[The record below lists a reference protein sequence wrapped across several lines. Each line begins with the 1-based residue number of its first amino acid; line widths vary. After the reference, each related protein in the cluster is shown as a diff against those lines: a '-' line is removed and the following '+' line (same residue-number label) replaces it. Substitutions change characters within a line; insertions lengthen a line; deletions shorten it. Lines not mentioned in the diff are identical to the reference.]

1 MTSQPNPPL
10 LLFYPTSPVH
20 VTDMRLVIQHMPEWR
35 FVGILYRRW
44 AKRTPGLDVALRQ
57 CEIDYLELDEAPAL
71 ANELPTDTSVLVLG
85 TAVDYFALDLMAWAK
100 QRERPIVAIEEVA
113 QLALNQ
119 RDMNNYDAPFDRFF
133 LASAEEKHGYVEL
146 GYPVDKLC
154 VSGLLAN
161 DRFGQAGGDQEKNI
175 RERIG
180 LGGGENAIVYTTSPL
195 KHRLRI
201 HNKDDWAFR
210 ESVLIQ
216 IATVSRRTGRIT
228 VVKLHPNED
237 LKTEREKIQ
246 EIIPNAIVIGREIGV
261 DELFSITG
269 VLVNRGNSQTCLDA
283 VLRGIPTVI
292 PACGLR
298 TLFHY
303 DGGAYIV
310 EEMCNLA
317 EAIETALANGAPDSS
332 EVRAKHFYR
341 PPNGVGH
348 FIAREISALVGAASP
363 ADELFWNWLIKSML
377 FVGRHDRAL
386 QLSERIESR
395 TAWQENVRIAL
406 KAHAEE
412 RLDDAVA
419 AWRECIV
426 LDQNWYFPHYELAH
440 GYQTSGELFRAIEH
454 AHKAIELHPPFHSL
468 WHEIPMRV
476 VIMASLRKMG
486 NADGATNQL
495 NTLEARGLVDIV
507 PELLIEKAAQLSS
520 VSERLEEA
528 ECSLDNALKLLNDF
542 PVNETTDGHLSER
555 AAFQYLDVAKRH
567 AATGDRARSLAC
579 LERTAIIAS
588 RIRAIIE
595 PIVSQSLELGRQWEN
610 DKDLDGAAKC
620 YNLAAETDSV
630 DHRSRYVLARVS
642 LKQGK
647 FYNAFRSLHI
657 LAGIPNGPEQV
668 VDWMLSPQ
676 AARRLFAYWPATPK
690 SILKPIKLSAWVFA
704 WALQRIVK
712 SGFHDFFEAATVLL
726 MIWMFIARHFYHRL
740 SADFVG
746 IQRAFRA
753 LLSRPFRQSSSIY
766 HVTRCPICGGAG
778 KFEYQNKLTPLFR
791 CRKCDHV
798 YARELPDDKALST
811 LYGDFS
817 YWEKDRCHQGI
828 TTIQESKGWETYLN
842 ARIGIL
848 ERLRLLECPSTRTKS
863 VFEIGCAEGMLLHAL
878 GKKGIAVSGCEMNRA
893 VAREGMGQL
902 GVQILT
908 DPFENLELPR
918 SHFDLVMSFHTL
930 EHMRFPTEIF
940 AKAATILRPD
950 GAILIEVPCGEEE
963 YENTDHLHF
972 FCETSLRLLLNK
984 FFVTTEILDNSYT
997 NSAGVRIG
1005 SIYGFGRGV
1014 RGLRSPKDEA
1024 HARKDPS
1031 GLANELISPSTE
1043 TSAKTGK

>member
-1 MTSQPNPPL
+1 MTPQPNSPL

-20 VTDMRLVIQHMPEWR
+20 VTDMRLVMQHMSEWR
-35 FVGILYRRW
+35 FVGILYSPW
-44 AKRTPGLDVALRQ
+44 AKRTPGIDVALRQ
-57 CEIDYLELDEAPAL
+57 NGIDYLELDEAATL
-71 ANELPTDTSVLVLG
+71 ANKLPTDTSVLLLG

-133 LASAEEKHGYVEL
+133 LASAEEKRGYVEL
-146 GYPVDKLC
+146 GFPVDQLC

-161 DRFGQAGGDQEKNI
+161 DRSGQADEDPKRNI
-175 RERIG
+175 WERIG
-180 LGGGENAIVYTTSPL
+180 LGAGETAIVYTTSPL
-195 KHRLRI
+195 KHRLMI
-201 HNKDDWAFR
+201 HNKDDRAFR
-210 ESVLIQ
+210 ESVLTQ
-216 IATVSRRTGRIT
+216 IATVSRRTGRII

-237 LKTEREKIQ
+237 LKTEREKIH
-246 EIIPNAIVIGREIGV
+246 EIIPNAIVIGREMGI

-332 EVRAKHFYR
+332 QVRARHFYR
-341 PPNGVGH
+341 PPEGVGRL
-348 FIAREISALVGAASP
+348 IAREISALAGAASP
-363 ADELFWNWLIKSML
+363 ADELFWTWLIKSML

-386 QLSERIESR
+386 QLSETIESR
-395 TAWQENVRIAL
+395 TAWQESVRTAL
-406 KAHAEE
+406 KAHAEG
-412 RLDDAVA
+412 RLQNAIA
-419 AWRECIV
+419 AWRECTA
-426 LDQNWYFPHYELAH
+426 LDQDWYFPHYELAH

-454 AHKAIELHPPFHSL
+454 ALKAIELHPPFHSL

-476 VIMASLRKMG
+476 VIMVSHRQMG
-486 NADGATNQL
+486 DISRADAEL
-495 NTLEARGLVDIV
+495 KLVEDRGLADFV
-507 PELLIEKAAQLSS
+507 PELLIEKAGQLAAAND
-520 VSERLEEA
+520 RLDEA
-528 ECSLDNALKLLNDF
+528 ALCLDNAHKQLIDY
-542 PVNETTDGHLSER
+542 PVNETTDVQLLKR
-555 AAFQYLDVAKRH
+555 AAFQF
-567 AATGDRARSLAC
+567 
-579 LERTAIIAS
+579 
-588 RIRAIIE
+588 
-595 PIVSQSLELGRQWEN
+595 LELGQQWEN
-610 DKDLDGAAKC
+610 NKDLHAAEKC
-620 YNLAAETDSV
+620 YNLAAETDPT
-630 DHRSRYVLARVS
+630 DYRSRYGLARVA
-642 LKQGK
+642 LKRGRL
-647 FYNAFRSLHI
+647 YNAIGALRLLI
-657 LAGIPNGPEQV
+657 EIPEGPKQV
-668 VDWMLSPQ
+668 VAKILSPAA
-676 AARRLFAYWPATPK
+676 AARLLGYWPASHK
-690 SILKPIKLSAWVFA
+690 SILRPMKLSAYAFA
-704 WALQRIVK
+704 WAVQRTVK
-712 SGFHDFFEAATVLL
+712 SRFHDFFEASSALL
-726 MIWMFIARHFYHRL
+726 MIWMFIARHFYCRL
-740 SADFVG
+740 SSDFAG
-746 IQRAFRA
+746 IQRASRA
-753 LLSRPFRQSSSIY
+753 LRLLFRNSSSSTY
-766 HVTRCPICGGAG
+766 HVTNCPICGSAG

-798 YARELPDDKALST
+798 YARELPNDKALST

-908 DPFENLELPR
+908 DPFENLELPQ

-930 EHMRFPTEIF
+930 EHMRFPAEIF

-972 FCETSLRLLLNK
+972 FSETSLRLLLNK
-984 FFVTTEILDNSYT
+984 FFVTAEILDNSYT

-1014 RGLRSPKDEA
+1014 RGLRGPKDEA
-1024 HARKDPS
+1024 HGRKYPS
-1031 GLANELISPSTE
+1031 GLANELLSPSAE